1 MTEQQLPKGKFIAS
15 ILSFLSQQEKPQSAY
30 DILDALRDE
39 GAKAPMQIY
48 RALAKL
54 EQAGL
59 VHKLPKSNSWIA
71 CDGHHH
77 DEVQEMLLLLSC
89 QSCGAVEEVHDTT
102 FQQAISALI
111 EKTRYDLPAQTI
123 EVDGLCLP
131 CKKDVT

>member
-1 MTEQQLPKGKFIAS
+1 MTDNQTRLGKFTAPV
-15 ILSFLSQQEKPQSAY
+15 LDYLQTQDKPRSAY
-30 DILDALRDE
+30 DILDELRDK

-54 EQAGL
+54 EEAGL

-77 DEVQEMLLLLSC
+77 DEVQDMLLLLSC

-102 FQQAISALI
+102 FQKAISSLI
-111 EKTRYDLPAQTI
+111 KKTRYDLPTQTI
-123 EVDGLCLP
+123 EVDGYCQP
-131 CKKDVT
+131 CKNDS

>member
-1 MTEQQLPKGKFIAS
+1 MTNHPIPTGKYNAAILAYLAEQDRPR
-15 ILSFLSQQEKPQSAY
+15 SAY

-39 GAKAPMQIY
+39 GIKAPMQIY

-54 EQAGL
+54 EAVNL

-77 DEVQEMLLLLSC
+77 DEVQDMLLLLSC

-102 FQQAISALI
+102 FQKAISSLTK
-111 EKTRYDLPAQTI
+111 KTHYDLPAQTI
-123 EVDGLCLP
+123 EVDGYCQP
-131 CKKDVT
+131 CKNDS

>member
-1 MTEQQLPKGKFIAS
+1 MTDNRSRLGKFTAPV
-15 ILSFLSQQEKPQSAY
+15 LDYLQDQDKPCSAY
-30 DILDALRDE
+30 DILDELRDK

-54 EQAGL
+54 EEAGL

-71 CDGHHH
+71 CDGYHH

-123 EVDGLCLP
+123 EVDGLCQP